1 MKILLLYPNTYG
13 MNMIPP
19 ALGIFTAILKNA
31 GHELQLFDTTDYVE
45 EYRNFDKEKSAN
57 LNARPINDFSKLDEA
72 QIYSSPIEDF
82 NSLVNSF
89 KPRLIAVSC
98 VEDMFPRAIELL
110 SSMKSSTNGDRP
122 FVVMGGVFPT
132 FAADVAYDNSQ
143 GCVDYILKGE
153 GETTLL
159 ELCEK
164 LEKNEPVDHID
175 GLYYVEKNVFFGDK
189 VINNHLPSPNPI
201 ADIPIPDYSL
211 FQESRFYRPMH
222 GKVRRMFPIE
232 TFRGCPYKC
241 TYCNS
246 PSQTTIYKDEINVNF
261 FRKAEISRI
270 EHEIETMINVYK
282 ADSLYFWADTFL
294 SWNKADFYE
303 FCDMYEKYKLPFWIQ
318 TRPETI
324 KKEYFERLKEIGLLR
339 VSFGIEHG
347 NEEFR
352 EKYLERKLKN
362 SKIIEKLKIVTD
374 MKIPISVNNI
384 MGFPFETRELAFDT
398 IELNRQIES
407 DGLNA
412 YTFVPFHGVPLRK
425 VSEDNNFV
433 KKGKIVRSVMYLTM
447 LDQPQFTKEEIEG
460 IRRCFV
466 LYVKMPKDRW
476 DDIRKAESLTP
487 EGDKML
493 LSLKKECAEK
503 YMNYGDHDA
512 TEGVDMVDF
521 EK

>member
-1 MKILLLYPNTYG
+1 MRVLLLYPNTYG

-19 ALGIFTAILKNA
+19 ALGIFTAVLKQA

-45 EYRNFDKEKSAN
+45 EYRNFDKEKSEN
-57 LNARPINDFSKLDEA
+57 LNARPINDFSKLEEA
-72 QIYSSPIEDF
+72 MIFSSPIEDF

-89 KPRLIAVSC
+89 KPNLIAVSC

-110 SSMKSSTNGDRP
+110 SSLNGIRP
-122 FVVMGGVFPT
+122 YVVMGGVFPT
-132 FAADVAYDNSQ
+132 FAADVAYDNSN
-143 GCVDYILKGE
+143 GGVDYILKGE
-153 GETTLL
+153 GEKTIL
-159 ELCEK
+159 ELCDK
-164 LEKNEPVDHID
+164 LEKNESVADID
-175 GLYYVEKNVFFGDK
+175 GMYYVEKNVFSGDK
-189 VINNHLPSPNPI
+189 VINNSLPSPNPI

-246 PSQTTIYKDEINVNF
+246 PSQTTIYKDETNVSF

-294 SWNKADFYE
+294 SWNKKDFYK

-324 KKEYFERLKEIGLLR
+324 KKEYFEKLKELGLLR

-347 NEEFR
+347 SEWFR

-447 LDQPQFTKEEIEG
+447 LDQPQFSKEEIEG

-476 DDIRKAESLTP
+476 NDIKKAESLTP
-487 EGDKML
+487 EGDKIL
-493 LSLKKECAEK
+493 LSLKEECAEK
-503 YMNYGDHDA
+503 YMNYGDHDS
-512 TEGVDMVDF
+512 TEGVDMVNF

>member
-1 MKILLLYPNTYG
+1 MKVLLLYPNTYG

-19 ALGIFTAILKNA
+19 ALGIFTAILKREN
-31 GHELQLFDTTDYVE
+31 HELQLFDTTDYVE
-45 EYRNFDKEKSAN
+45 DQRNFDMEKSEN
-57 LNARPINDFSKLDEA
+57 LNARPINDFSKLEEA
-72 QIYSSPIEDF
+72 KIFSNPIEDF

-89 KPRLIAVSC
+89 KPNLIAVSC

-110 SSMKSSTNGDRP
+110 SSLNENRP
-122 FVVMGGVFPT
+122 TVVMGGVFAT
-132 FAADVAYDNSQ
+132 FAPDVAYANSD

-153 GETTLL
+153 GEKTIV
-159 ELCEK
+159 ELCDK
-164 LEKNEPVDHID
+164 LEKNESVVDID
-175 GLYYVEKNVFFGDK
+175 GIYYIEKNVFSGDK
-189 VINNHLPSPNPI
+189 VINNHLPSPNAI
-201 ADIPIPDYSL
+201 SDIPIPDYSL
-211 FQESRFYRPMH
+211 FNESRFYRPMQ

-246 PSQTTIYKDEINVNF
+246 PSQTTIHKDELNVNF

-294 SWNKADFYE
+294 SWNKTDFYE
-303 FCDMYEKYKLPFWIQ
+303 FCNMYEKYKLPFWMQ

-362 SKIIEKLKIVTD
+362 TKIIEKLKIVTD

-398 IELNRQIES
+398 IELNRHIDS

-425 VSEDNNFV
+425 VSEDNNMV
-433 KKGKIVRSVMYLTM
+433 EKGKIVRSLMNLTM
-447 LDQPQFTKEEIEG
+447 LDQPQFSKEEIEG

-476 DDIRKAESLTP
+476 NEIRKAESLTP
-487 EGDKML
+487 EGDRIWRL
-493 LSLKKECAEK
+493 LKEECAQK
-503 YMNYGDHDA
+503 YMNFGDHDE
-512 TEGVDMVDF
+512 TEVVDMVDF
-521 EK
+521 ER

>member
-1 MKILLLYPNTYG
+1 MKVLLLYPNTYG

-19 ALGIFTAILKNA
+19 ALGIFTAILKKA
-31 GHELQLFDTTDYVE
+31 KHQLELFDTTDYVE
-45 EYRNFDKEKSAN
+45 DHRNFDMEKSEN
-57 LNARPINDFSKLDEA
+57 LNARPINDFSKLEEA
-72 QIYSSPIEDF
+72 KIFSNPIKDF
-82 NSLVNSF
+82 NTLVNSF
-89 KPRLIAVSC
+89 KPNLIAVSC

-110 SSMKSSTNGDRP
+110 SSLQGNRP
-122 FVVMGGVFPT
+122 TVLMGGVFPT
-132 FAADVAYDNSQ
+132 FAADVAYENSK
-143 GCVDYILKGE
+143 GFVDYILKGE
-153 GETTLL
+153 GEKTI
-159 ELCEK
+159 EEFCEK
-164 LEKNEPVDHID
+164 LEKNESVADID
-175 GLYYVEKNVFFGDK
+175 GIYYIEKNVFSGNK
-189 VINNHLPSPNPI
+189 VINNPLPSPNPI

-211 FQESRFYRPMH
+211 FKDSRFYRPMQ

-246 PSQTTIYKDEINVNF
+246 PSQTQIYKDEINVTF

-270 EHEIETMINVYK
+270 EHEIQTMINKYK

-294 SWNKADFYE
+294 SWSKADFYE
-303 FCDMYEKYKLPFWIQ
+303 FCDMYEKYKLPFWMQ

-352 EKYLERKLKN
+352 ERYLERKLKN
-362 SKIIEKLKIVTD
+362 IKIIEKLKIVTD

-425 VSEDNNFV
+425 VCEDNNMV
-433 KKGKIVRSVMYLTM
+433 EKGKIVRSLMNLTM
-447 LDQPQFTKEEIEG
+447 LNQPQFPKEEIEG

-466 LYVKMPKDRW
+466 LYVKMPKNRW
-476 DDIRKAESLTP
+476 DDIKKAESLTP
-487 EGDKML
+487 EGDKIW
-493 LSLKKECAEK
+493 LSLKNECANK
-503 YMNYGDHDA
+503 YMNFGDHDP
-512 TEGVDMVDF
+512 TEVVDRVDF

>member
-19 ALGIFTAILKNA
+19 AFGIFTAILKQA
-31 GHELQLFDTTDYVE
+31 GHDLQLFDTTDYVE
-45 EYRNFDKEKSAN
+45 DDRDFDKEKSDN
-57 LNARPINDFSKLDEA
+57 LNARPINDFSKLESAKIFSD
-72 QIYSSPIEDF
+72 PIEDF
-82 NSLVNSF
+82 NTIVDSF
-89 KPRLIAVSC
+89 KPNLIAVSV

-110 SSMKSSTNGDRP
+110 SALNGSRP
-122 FVVMGGVFPT
+122 TVVMGGVFPT
-132 FAADVAYDNSQ
+132 FAPDVAYDNSE
-143 GCVDYILKGE
+143 GCVDFILKGE
-153 GETTLL
+153 GEKTIL
-159 ELCEK
+159 EFCDK
-164 LEKNEPVDHID
+164 LEKNESVNDID
-175 GLYYVEKNVFFGDK
+175 GMYYVEKNVFSGDK
-189 VINNHLPSPNPI
+189 VINNNLPSPNPI

-211 FQESRFYRPMH
+211 FSESRFYRPMQ

-246 PSQTTIYKDEINVNF
+246 PSQTAIYKDETNVSF

-294 SWNKADFYE
+294 SWNKKDFYE
-303 FCDMYEKYKLPFWIQ
+303 FCEMYEKYKLPFWIQ

-324 KKEYFERLKEIGLLR
+324 KKEYFEKLKALGLLR

-347 NEEFR
+347 SEWFR

-384 MGFPFETRELAFDT
+384 MGFPFETRELAFET
-398 IELNRQIES
+398 IELNRSIDS

-425 VSEDNNFV
+425 VSEDNGMV
-433 KKGKIVRSVMYLTM
+433 EKGKIVRSLMNLTM
-447 LDQPQFTKEEIEG
+447 LDQPQFSKEEIEG

-476 DDIRKAESLTP
+476 DDIKKAESLTP
-487 EGDKML
+487 EGDAL
-493 LSLKKECAEK
+493 WHSLKSECSAN
-503 YMNYGDHDA
+503 YMNFGDHD
-512 TEGVDMVDF
+512 ESEVVDMVDF

>member
-1 MKILLLYPNTYG
+1 
-13 MNMIPP
+13 
-19 ALGIFTAILKNA
+19 
-31 GHELQLFDTTDYVE
+31 
-45 EYRNFDKEKSAN
+45 
-57 LNARPINDFSKLDEA
+57 
-72 QIYSSPIEDF
+72 
-82 NSLVNSF
+82 
-89 KPRLIAVSC
+89 
-98 VEDMFPRAIELL
+98 
-110 SSMKSSTNGDRP
+110 
-122 FVVMGGVFPT
+122 
-132 FAADVAYDNSQ
+132 
-143 GCVDYILKGE
+143 
-153 GETTLL
+153 
-159 ELCEK
+159 
-164 LEKNEPVDHID
+164 
-175 GLYYVEKNVFFGDK
+175 
-189 VINNHLPSPNPI
+189 
-201 ADIPIPDYSL
+201 
-211 FQESRFYRPMH
+211 
-222 GKVRRMFPIE
+222 
-232 TFRGCPYKC
+232 
-241 TYCNS
+241 
-246 PSQTTIYKDEINVNF
+246 
-261 FRKAEISRI
+261 
-270 EHEIETMINVYK
+270 MINVYK

-433 KKGKIVRSVMYLTM
+433 KKGKIVRSLMNLTM
-447 LDQPQFTKEEIEG
+447 LDQPQFPKYEIEG

-487 EGDKML
+487 EGDKIW

-512 TEGVDMVDF
+512 NDDIGTVDF